1 MQLDTSD
8 GCLWPSLNYCA
19 PKTESSAWVVST
31 QSGLNRENLQGV
43 FLGLVTLRPDLPASL
58 WDQMGTGFQEPL
70 VHQYEKRHWRTW
82 FSYTSLIIIPHL
94 LIILPSPL
102 IRKPLRRYRGLRQ
115 LREPYIVGF
124 EYVTLN
130 FLFSHRYY
138 NEFTLT
144 WPLLRRIWLY
154 AAKPHPLQLNS
165 GPARPSDPGLLSW
178 GSLPPPTLFQP
189 HHVTCPHG
197 PSALGSSCSLCSCCS
212 LPFGPSPNTSHLS
225 QGSFT
230 KPFLTFMHR

>member
-1 MQLDTSD
+1 MCSWTPVMAAC
-8 GCLWPSLNYCA
+8 GPPSITVPQR
-19 PKTESSAWVVST
+19 PKAVPWVVST

-70 VHQYEKRHWRTW
+70 VHQYEKSHWRTW

-102 IRKPLRRYRGLRQ
+102 IRKPLRRYRGLHQ

-124 EYVTLN
+124 EYVILN
-130 FLFSHRYY
+130 FSFSHRYY
-138 NEFTLT
+138 NESTLT

-154 AAKPHPLQLNS
+154 EAKPHPLQFNNV
-165 GPARPSDPGLLSW
+165 PARPL
-178 GSLPPPTLFQP
+178 
-189 HHVTCPHG
+189 
-197 PSALGSSCSLCSCCS
+197 
-212 LPFGPSPNTSHLS
+212 
-225 QGSFT
+225 
-230 KPFLTFMHR
+230 